1 VLSDQAAELLTAL
14 RGTLPKWDC
23 VVDGERVA
31 FSQTIR
37 APYRPRKRMPAW
49 PQLLGDLSAGCS
61 ERGIVSSEPLPLRG
75 MGDADFTFSAVQ
87 ALEPY
92 LKHRQQHIHGVG
104 YIPQPV
110 VRFTGERNQR
120 GTLQPGFLTS
130 FINVSVVQP
139 ISTIPEHAALIDAWL
154 SVLSRIGLHSQHITI
169 AGMLSVWRRREVA
182 GITLWFRHGDLT
194 LGDAVLLWN
203 TTDPRF
209 LATDIGSGL
218 ERLRWAVA
226 SRPWPETV
234 YDRLAAVADTE
245 TLDALR
251 TATLVAGSGVRPILG
266 DQVTLCVASCG
277 GSRTA

>member
-1 VLSDQAAELLTAL
+1 MGTAQFPVRREMVSRRRRGHPQAP
-14 RGTLPKWDC
+14 R
-23 VVDGERVA
+23 RRR
-31 FSQTIR
+31 QR
-37 APYRPRKRMPAW
+37 RPRRLHKVL
-49 PQLLGDLSAGCS
+49 Q
-61 ERGIVSSEPLPLRG
+61 EPVPRRASPSPLRPRYHREPPPHRMTG
-75 MGDADFTFSAVQ
+75 IPENDTPIRKTHP
-87 ALEPY
+87 LEPY